1 MTEADLA
8 TAMMQVARSE
18 MSAFR
23 NAEMVDGFTSES
35 NRKGGR
41 RDGNAH
47 VTLAKLK
54 ASAAAGM
61 SVAEAARHFGV
72 QGSTIDYY
80 KRKHG
85 LEFRDGR
92 KRA

>member
-18 MSAFR
+18 MEAFC
-23 NAEMVDGFTSES
+23 NAEMVDGFISKS

-41 RDGNAH
+41 RAGNSH

-54 ASAAAGM
+54 AIEAAGM
-61 SVAEAARHFGV
+61 SAAEAARHLDV
-72 QGSTIDYY
+72 NGSTIGYY
-80 KRKHG
+80 QRKHG

-92 KRA
+92 KRG

>member
-8 TAMMQVARSE
+8 NAMMQVARSE

-23 NAEMVDGFTSES
+23 NAEMVDGFTSEK

-41 RDGNAH
+41 RAENFH

-54 ASAAAGM
+54 AAAAAGM
-61 SVAEAARHFGV
+61 SVAQAARHFGV
-72 QGSTIDYY
+72 NGSTVDYY
-80 KRKHG
+80 QRKYG
-85 LEFRDGR
+85 IEFRDGR
-92 KRA
+92 KPA